1 MPMRTIPQAVAGSES
16 RGGERSPSPHVSLPR
31 RGRKGHVSTRVGR
44 RRHGLWR
51 DARDGEVGVSHL
63 HRAVRSLRGV
73 VGSERVRGTC
83 RLTGVAMRLRAGRN
97 ETGGDRGKP
106 QRSSSRPCTYTV
118 PLKCGTC
125 HVLVTLPGGRCW
137 IGEGHRD
144 AFADAGGRAYSR
156 RTQGTSWHTPSE
168 RRRGSRRGLGG
179 EGRGTAFPKGAR
191 PPRLL
196 PKSS

>member
-16 RGGERSPSPHVSLPR
+16 RGGERNASPHVSLPR

-83 RLTGVAMRLRAGRN
+83 
-97 ETGGDRGKP
+97 
-106 QRSSSRPCTYTV
+106 
-118 PLKCGTC
+118 
-125 HVLVTLPGGRCW
+125 
-137 IGEGHRD
+137 
-144 AFADAGGRAYSR
+144 
-156 RTQGTSWHTPSE
+156 
-168 RRRGSRRGLGG
+168 
-179 EGRGTAFPKGAR
+179 
-191 PPRLL
+191 
-196 PKSS
+196 